1 MVVYVDTKEIMRELG
16 VETKLM
22 GESGLYG
29 RRCIKDLYGVG
40 KNDVWRWQYNLPIRI
55 SLASKDSAFSQ
66 GHGTVF

>member
-29 RRCIKDLYGVG
+29 VG

-55 SLASKDSAFSQ
+55 SLASEDSACSQ
-66 GHGTVF
+66 GHGAVFLRS

>member
-1 MVVYVDTKEIMRELG
+1 MYTVISCGNGSLYTKEIMRELG

-40 KNDVWRWQYNLPIRI
+40 KSEARR
-55 SLASKDSAFSQ
+55 
-66 GHGTVF
+66 

>member
-1 MVVYVDTKEIMRELG
+1 MRELA

-22 GESGLYG
+22 GESGLYD

-40 KNDVWRWQYNLPIRI
+40 KNEVWRWQYDLPVRI
-55 SLASKDSAFSQ
+55 YLASKDSACSK